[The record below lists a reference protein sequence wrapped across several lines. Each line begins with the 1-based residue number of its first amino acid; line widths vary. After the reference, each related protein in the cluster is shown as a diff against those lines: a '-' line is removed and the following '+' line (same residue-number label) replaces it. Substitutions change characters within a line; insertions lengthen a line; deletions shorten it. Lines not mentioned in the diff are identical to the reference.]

1 MSKLTDDIDESYR
14 QIKNWPGYIEGWLK
28 TFKTFS
34 EGTYSVFREIIQEHP
49 DIGKATIIIMAH
61 NQAGNLLT
69 RVRDSS
75 CSDDDAFNEVVGA
88 LAPMYEMFYDRLIHE
103 TIENLDSELED
114 A

>member
-34 EGTYSVFREIIQEHP
+34 EGTYGVFRDIVQEHS
-49 DIGKATIIIMAH
+49 DIGKAAIIIRAH

-69 RVRDSS
+69 RVRKSS
-75 CSDDDAFNEVVGA
+75 CSDDDALNEIVGA

-103 TIENLDSELED
+103 TIENLDGELED
-114 A
+114 T

>member
-1 MSKLTDDIDESYR
+1 MSKPADDIDESYQ

-28 TFKTFS
+28 TFKEFS
-34 EGTYSVFREIIQEHP
+34 EGTYSVFREIVQEHP
-49 DIGKATIIIMAH
+49 DIGKAAIIIMAH

-75 CSDDDAFNEVVGA
+75 CSDDDALNEVVGA

-103 TIENLDSELED
+103 TIENLDCLM
-114 A
+114 

>member
-1 MSKLTDDIDESYR
+1 MSKPTDDIDESYR

-34 EGTYSVFREIIQEHP
+34 EGTYGVFREIVQEHP
-49 DIGKATIIIMAH
+49 DIGKAAIIIMAH

-75 CSDDDAFNEVVGA
+75 CSDDDALNEVVGA
-88 LAPMYEMFYDRLIHE
+88 LAPMYEMFYDRLIQE
-103 TIENLDSELED
+103 TIENLDGELED